1 LLQALQP
8 PESSASHAERDNIT
22 PVAIRA
28 VCFDLGGVVARI
40 SYHWAEML
48 ERNELPVPAHIQP
61 TDELH
66 AMPGFD
72 AFQTGEI
79 STDQY
84 FAALA
89 TYLGDISV
97 SRAEQVHRS
106 MLIEPFE
113 GVLELVYELHD
124 RSIKTGCLSN
134 TNAPHWVELVD
145 SGRFPAIQAMGTRVA
160 SFEID
165 LSKPDP
171 RAFRAFEEA
180 IDCQPD
186 EIVLFDDNLENCQT
200 ASQLGWTVLKIDPK
214 ANPAGQMRQFL
225 KM

>member
-1 LLQALQP
+1 
-8 PESSASHAERDNIT
+8 
-22 PVAIRA
+22 VAIKA

-48 ERNELPVPAHIQP
+48 ERNELPVPKHIQA

-79 STDQY
+79 STDEY

-89 TYLGDISV
+89 RYLGDISV
-97 SRAEQVHRS
+97 PTAEQVHRS

-113 GVLELVYELHD
+113 GVLELVHELHEIG
-124 RSIKTGCLSN
+124 IKTGCLSN

-171 RAFRAFEEA
+171 RAFRAFEQA
-180 IDCQPD
+180 IECQPE

-200 ASQLGWTVLKIDPK
+200 ASQLGWEALKIDPK
-214 ANPAGQMRQFL
+214 ANPAGQMREFL